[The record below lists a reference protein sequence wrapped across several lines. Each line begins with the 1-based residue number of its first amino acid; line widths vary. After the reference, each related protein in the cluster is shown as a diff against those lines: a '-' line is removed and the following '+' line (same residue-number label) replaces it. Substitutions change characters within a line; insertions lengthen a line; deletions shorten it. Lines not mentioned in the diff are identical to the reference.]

1 MKHLLLLATILVSC
15 VSTANAQYQNDAYK
29 PKAIDLGLPSGLL
42 WADRNIGNN
51 SQDIDHGIHYTWGG
65 IRSYPDD
72 DSAPRAFTWG
82 TYKHGKGKRD
92 LTKYCTDSR
101 FGTKDGK
108 TQLDSEDDA
117 VQMYGKTH
125 SKTHKVTIW
134 DDNWRMP
141 TDKDFEELMKKCTWT
156 WENHQ
161 GFGGYR
167 VKGPN
172 GNSIYLPASGY
183 RKGSG
188 SPNSLGVGGYYWTST
203 LCSDFPYYAYSVVF
217 DEESIGWNNGSRCI
231 AYSIRPVKNK
241 K

>member
-1 MKHLLLLATILVSC
+1 MKHLLLAIILLSC
-15 VSTANAQYQNDAYK
+15 INTANAQIQDDDYN
-29 PKAIDLGLPSGLL
+29 PKAIDLGLPSGML
-42 WADRNIGNN
+42 WADRNIGYNT
-51 SQDIDHGIHYTWGG
+51 QEIDHGIYYTWGG
-65 IRSYPDD
+65 IISYPDN

-82 TYKHGKGKRD
+82 TYKHGKGKRE
-92 LTKYCTDSR
+92 LTKYCTDSS

-125 SKTHKVTIW
+125 SMKFKVVIW

-141 TDKDFEELMKKCTWT
+141 TEKDFEELMEKCTWT
-156 WENHQ
+156 WEDHS

-172 GNSIYLPASGY
+172 GNSIYLPAAGY
-183 RKGSG
+183 CQGG
-188 SPNSLGVGGYYWTST
+188 GAPIALGNTGCYWTST
-203 LCSDFPYYAYSVVF
+203 LCADFPCYAYSIIF
-217 DEESIGWNNGSRCI
+217 DEESIAWNNGSRYI